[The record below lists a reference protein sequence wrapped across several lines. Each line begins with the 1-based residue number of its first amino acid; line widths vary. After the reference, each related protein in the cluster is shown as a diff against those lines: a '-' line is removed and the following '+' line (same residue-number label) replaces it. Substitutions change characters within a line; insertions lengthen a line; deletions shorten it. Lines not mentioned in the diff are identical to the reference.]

1 MGGVP
6 NATANPLLLARGLT
20 AALLGDAGEVRVLD
34 GLDVGVDAGQVID
47 VVGPSGS
54 GKTTLLRAL
63 ARLLPTVDGQLS
75 LAGTPAE
82 SLTPS
87 QWRCDV
93 SLLPQK
99 PSIVA
104 GTIRENLLLPWRLKV
119 RADQQAPSD
128 ELMLGRLGHL
138 ALGELTLD
146 RSAARLSVGQQARVA
161 MLRVLLT
168 EPKVLLLDEADAALD
183 ADSSAAVTAMT
194 RSFAERGGAV
204 IRVRHRE
211 DDGLAARRLRMRD
224 GRLEEVSR

>member
-1 MGGVP
+1 VP
-6 NATANPLLLARGLT
+6 NAIVKPLLVARGLT
-20 AALLGDAGEVRVLD
+20 AALPGDAGDVRVLEA
-34 GLDVGVDAGQVID
+34 LDISVDSGEVVD

-63 ARLLPTVDGQLS
+63 ARLLPAVSGELS
-75 LAGTPAE
+75 LAGTAAE
-82 SLTPS
+82 SVSPP

-99 PSIVA
+99 PSIVP
-104 GTIRENLLLPWRLKV
+104 GTIRENLLLPWRLKA

-128 ELMLGRLGHL
+128 ELLLGRLGHL
-138 ALGELTLD
+138 ALGDLTLD

-183 ADSSAAVTAMT
+183 SDSSAAVTAMT

-204 IRVRHRE
+204 VRVRHRE

-224 GRLEEVSR
+224 GRLEEVAR